1 MLKDVLLS
9 NPQKVFDEIMTFVT
23 RMYKVQLV
31 HADLSAF
38 NILMF
43 QHKPY
48 IIDVG
53 QAVLLDHP
61 SSLEFLKRDIHNI
74 VHYFKKYGIKGNE
87 RVIFDTLMKN
97 KK

>member
-1 MLKDVLLS
+1 
-9 NPQKVFDEIMTFVT
+9 
-23 RMYKVQLV
+23 
-31 HADLSAF
+31 
-38 NILMF
+38 MF
-43 QHKPY
+43 RQKPY

-74 VHYFKKYGIKGNE
+74 TYYFKKYDIESNE
-87 RVIFDTLMKN
+87 QAIFEKLMKN